1 MDDTE
6 TLTKYKDIFEAIFSE
21 VEYEHSS
28 KTVKFINMKGDEKK
42 GNQPKEEKAPESNQW
57 QNLWAV
63 LILVRFVYRL

>member
-42 GNQPKEEKAPESNQW
+42 GNQPKEEKAAESNQ
-57 QNLWAV
+57 
-63 LILVRFVYRL
+63 